1 MRKYLLITSLCS
13 SLVAPTQQ
21 PEGRLIDSLRN
32 RVANTADTSRINN
45 LNLLAE
51 AISVAKYNDWKKKS
65 DSVLYYASIAY
76 DEARVLNYK
85 KGIAASLIYL
95 GKSQNLNGIYLRII
109 KKEDFSVYEKGKNY
123 CLQAITLG
131 EELKNDELLA
141 NAYDVLANFV
151 SFKDKGHDFDQR
163 ANALK
168 KAAFHFNKA
177 GNEKKEQ
184 ETCTWICEDY
194 SQRGLYEE
202 GLDYCRRSLEL
213 AKKVI
218 FNTTTAEDKEYRNY
232 LLQQSLV
239 DIANLY
245 KQGGDYATALEFIK
259 EGRKFGIEN
268 KTGWEM
274 EDEIASL
281 LKVQGRYDSALYYIS
296 KLYKQDQKNPYL
308 LASLGSLYLK
318 TKGPDEAL
326 QYLLVSLED
335 LRKTTTN
342 GRPLIPV
349 LLDVAEAYDLKKNY
363 SYALKFARE
372 GTNIAG
378 RLNTRPE
385 LLEGYELLS
394 RIHFSLKK
402 NDSAYLY
409 LHKYVLLKD
418 SIQNRQLL
426 WRLNTLKRTTE
437 DELKT
442 SQINLLQKENELKKT
457 ELSQQGYVRNSLLFG
472 LILLVIIGSFIFR
485 TLRLKRKNEHLR
497 RLDLEKELKVQQL
510 QSAQKQT
517 EFQRQAI
524 ELEMQ
529 ALRAQMNPHFIFNCL
544 SSINRFILKNEAKTA
559 SGYLTRFSR
568 LMRMVLQ
575 NSQKKSI
582 TLEDELQMLR
592 LYLEMER
599 LRFKNAFDYSINFLN
614 EIDSDNIF
622 IPPLIL
628 QPFCENAIWHGLMHK
643 GEQGLMII
651 ELKIENEVLLCTI
664 TDNGVG
670 RQKAEVL
677 KSKTVEKEK
686 SMGLKIT
693 TERLALLNKE
703 KNMQTVF
710 DIEDLKDEDG
720 NAAGTKVALRIQL
733 NAVKEEL
740 V

>member
-1 MRKYLLITSLCS
+1 M
-13 SLVAPTQQ
+13 
-21 PEGRLIDSLRN
+21 
-32 RVANTADTSRINN
+32 
-45 LNLLAE
+45 
-51 AISVAKYNDWKKKS
+51 
-65 DSVLYYASIAY
+65 
-76 DEARVLNYK
+76 
-85 KGIAASLIYL
+85 
-95 GKSQNLNGIYLRII
+95 
-109 KKEDFSVYEKGKNY
+109 
-123 CLQAITLG
+123 
-131 EELKNDELLA
+131 
-141 NAYDVLANFV
+141 
-151 SFKDKGHDFDQR
+151 
-163 ANALK
+163 
-168 KAAFHFNKA
+168 
-177 GNEKKEQ
+177 
-184 ETCTWICEDY
+184 
-194 SQRGLYEE
+194 
-202 GLDYCRRSLEL
+202 EL

-651 ELKIENEVLLCTI
+651 ELKMENEVLLCTI
-664 TDNGVG
+664 TDNGIG
-670 RQKAEVL
+670 RQKAEAL